1 MLTNVKLMM
10 LISSDSESIAGFM
23 LTAGASTVL
32 FCNGPISLT
41 YGQMDDLA
49 NQVFASLSMGQTIY
63 NAVYGV
69 VSPFVQNTNNEDP
82 LDSSYTPPFW
92 YQGDG
97 TLTIT

>member
-1 MLTNVKLMM
+1 
-10 LISSDSESIAGFM
+10 
-23 LTAGASTVL
+23 
-32 FCNGPISLT
+32 
-41 YGQMDDLA
+41 MDDLA